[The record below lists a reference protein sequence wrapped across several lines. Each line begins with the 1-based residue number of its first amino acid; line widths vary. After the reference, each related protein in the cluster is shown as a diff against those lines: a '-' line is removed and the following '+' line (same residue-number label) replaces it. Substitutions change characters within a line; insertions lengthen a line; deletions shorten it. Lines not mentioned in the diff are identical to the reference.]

1 MKPVK
6 EDLLLPMIEVGMRKC
21 IELEDAKEDLNKI
34 KGQLEDRKV
43 LEKAKGILMRELDL
57 EENEAFAKLRKLSM
71 DKRCSL
77 TEIAKVIILN
87 D

>member
-1 MKPVK
+1 
-6 EDLLLPMIEVGMRKC
+6 MIEVGMRKC